1 VRVLLVSIV
10 LIALIYSLQAL
21 GFVLVIRGTG
31 VLNFAQGQMLALGAY
46 LLWDVSG
53 RFSTGDYLPHFLA
66 GVVASLVIM
75 GLFGALLFRVILVR
89 LEGAPIW
96 AVVMLLF
103 GVGAMLDSF
112 LQVQWGSEPK
122 FLQPPFPFGRVVL
135 PGGFVTN
142 PSDLAIAIFST
153 VAIAVLLGVIYL
165 TPLGLRMRAT
175 AENPVLAAYAGVNV
189 RGIAT
194 VAWLLSAVYV
204 ALAGIAI
211 ALRTTV
217 SPEIELAFLT
227 AFPAVVLGGFES
239 IAGAVVGSVILAAAL
254 QVAITY
260 FGSPVALPLAYLV
273 LLLTLVVRPQG
284 LFGARDIIRI

>member
-1 VRVLLVSIV
+1 MKVLLVSIV
-10 LIALIYSLQAL
+10 LIGLVYSLQAL

-46 LLWDVSG
+46 LLWDLVG
-53 RFSTGDYLPHFLA
+53 RWEGTYQPRFLA
-66 GVVASLVIM
+66 ALAIGVVLM
-75 GLFGALLFRVILVR
+75 GMFGALLFRLVLVR
-89 LEGAPIW
+89 LEGAPVW
-96 AVVMLLF
+96 AVVMALF
-103 GVGAMLDSF
+103 GVGAMLDSL

-122 FLQPPFPFGRVVL
+122 FLQQPFVFGRVEL

-142 PSDLAIAIFST
+142 PTDLAIAI
-153 VAIAVLLGVIYL
+153 VAAAAILLLLGVVYL

-175 AENPVLAAYAGVNV
+175 AENQLLAAYAGVSV
-189 RGIAT
+189 RAVAT
-194 VAWLLSAVYV
+194 VSWLLAAVYV

-217 SPEIELAFLT
+217 SPELELSFLT

-239 IAGAVVGSVILAAAL
+239 IAGAVVGSFILAAAL

-260 FGSPVALPLAYLV
+260 LGSPAALPLAYLL

>member
-1 VRVLLVSIV
+1 VRVLAVSIV
-10 LIALIYSLQAL
+10 LIGLVYSLQAL

-53 RFSTGDYLPHFLA
+53 RFEGDYQPRFLA
-66 GVVASLVIM
+66 ALAASVIVM
-75 GLFGALLFRVILVR
+75 GIFGALLFRLVLVR

-96 AVVMLLF
+96 AVVMALF
-103 GVGAMLDSF
+103 GVGAVLDSII
-112 LQVQWGSEPK
+112 QIQWGSEPK
-122 FLQPPFPFGRVVL
+122 FLQQPFVFGRVEL
-135 PGGFVTN
+135 PGGLVTN
-142 PSDLAIAIFST
+142 PTDLGIAAFST
-153 VAIAVLLGVIYL
+153 GAIAVLLLVIYA
-165 TPLGLRMRAT
+165 TPLGLRMRAS
-175 AENPVLAAYAGVNV
+175 AENQLLAAYAGVDV
-189 RGIAT
+189 SRIST
-194 VAWLLSAVYV
+194 VAWLLSSVYV

-217 SPEIELAFLT
+217 SPELELSFLT

-239 IAGAVVGSVILAAAL
+239 IAGAVAGSFILAAAL

-260 FGSPVALPLAYLV
+260 LGSPVALPLAYL
-273 LLLTLVVRPQG
+273 LLLVMLVIRPQG

>member
-1 VRVLLVSIV
+1 MRVLAVSIL

-46 LLWDVSG
+46 LLWDISG
-53 RFSTGDYLPHFLA
+53 RLGAGDYMPRFLA
-66 GVVASLVIM
+66 GLAASLVIM
-75 GLFGALLFRVILVR
+75 GFFGALLFRGILAR

-112 LQVQWGSEPK
+112 LQIQWGSEPK
-122 FLQPPFPFGRVVL
+122 FLQQPFPFGRVLL
-135 PGGFVTN
+135 PGAFVTN
-142 PSDLAIAIFST
+142 PTDLAIA
-153 VAIAVLLGVIYL
+153 VVAGAAIAVLVGVIYL

-189 RGIAT
+189 RAIAT
-194 VAWLLSAVYV
+194 IAWLLSSVYV

-217 SPEIELAFLT
+217 SPELELSFLT

-260 FGSPVALPLAYLV
+260 FGSPVALPLAYLL